1 MSILQTID
9 LKKYYGAEPHI
20 TRALDGVSISV
31 EQGEFVAVV
40 GTSGSGKSTLLNMM
54 GGLDTPTAGRVI
66 VRGQELGEKKDEE
79 LTIFRRRNIGFVFQ
93 NYNLVPILNVYEN
106 IVLPVEMDGDTPDQ
120 DFLKEVARMLALE
133 DKLKSMPNNLS
144 GGQQQRVAIAR
155 AVITKP
161 AIILADEPTGNLD
174 SRTSAD
180 VLGLLKRTS
189 AEFDQTIVMITHNNE
204 IAQLADRIVRIED
217 GRIAADGSV
226 DCRSE
231 QLPFEKQKEGA
242 NHGLAI

>member
-9 LKKYYGAEPHI
+9 LKKYYGNEPNI
-20 TRALDGVSISV
+20 VRALDGVSFSV

-40 GTSGSGKSTLLNMM
+40 GTSGSGKSTLLHMM
-54 GGLDTPTAGRVI
+54 GGLDIPTSGSVI
-66 VRGQELGEKKDEE
+66 VRGQELAKKNDEE
-79 LTIFRRRNIGFVFQ
+79 LTIFRRRNIGFIFQ

-106 IVLPVEMDGDTPDQ
+106 IVLPVELDGDTVDQ
-120 DFLKEVARMLALE
+120 KFMDEIVGMLTLE

-155 AVITKP
+155 ALITKP
-161 AIILADEPTGNLD
+161 AIVLADEPTGNLD

-189 AEFDQTIVMITHNNE
+189 GELNQTIVMITHNNE

-217 GRIAADGSV
+217 GRIV
-226 DCRSE
+226 E
-231 QLPFEKQKEGA
+231 
-242 NHGLAI
+242 